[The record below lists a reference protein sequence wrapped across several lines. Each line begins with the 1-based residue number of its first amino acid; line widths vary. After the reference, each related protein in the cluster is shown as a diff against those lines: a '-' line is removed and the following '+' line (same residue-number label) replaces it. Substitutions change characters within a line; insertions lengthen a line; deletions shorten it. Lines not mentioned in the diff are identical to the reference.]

1 MSNSDLHAAVIGA
14 SGMAD
19 VLERSGRFETV
30 WRFDSIS
37 ALKNGIGSLSAV
49 ATNKITF
56 LFADN
61 APSGD
66 ADITLSDLI
75 RRLTSRSYRVVI
87 LECSPNARLIVDT
100 NPSAGLIPHPIS
112 CNIVLG
118 ALSERGAGV
127 IPPVEEPWA
136 YQTLDPSNQLSL
148 SSQPVAVSN
157 PLSDLDDVFGDV
169 FNGLAP
175 VTGNSSGSTQ
185 YSEPSPQPIQEP
197 SVASG
202 WEQTPSQPTQEP
214 SFAPSPQPI
223 QEPSVAS
230 GWEQTP
236 SQPTQEPSFTPS
248 PQPIQE
254 PSVAPG
260 WEQTPSQPTQPPVSA
275 PVASGW
281 EQTPSQPSQPPVSAP
296 VASGWEQTPSQPS
309 QPPVS
314 APNWSTS
321 PSQPSN
327 TWDQNPASPAAWG
340 QAAPATPASA
350 PNWGSNQPQASWGA
364 DQSRPSPA
372 PAGVV
377 GGRRGIVISICV
389 AKGGAG
395 KSSLTVNMG
404 VWLALRLS
412 QTGRK
417 VCIVDANW
425 QQADVGKQIGAHS
438 PNIYDLA
445 LAPQHINPTDIYRHL
460 LEKPEWNTHFLLG
473 PARPDQANP
482 TWITPQLY
490 SRSIDA
496 LKQEFDY
503 IFVDTPVAEPHH
515 SLFSNFILTKSD
527 FLLVPVNPSWK
538 TIYNADTWLDG
549 ITKNTSSATGGGFPK
564 NRIGIVL
571 NRAEEDVNFD
581 EETVVRELSSWQYLG
596 KIPDSKEWRR
606 AENNGELIA
615 TRNLPEISSAF
626 TSILHRITGEDV
638 LTAIAT
644 QPTASRKKGLWGRR
658 K

>member
-197 SVASG
+197 SVAS
-202 WEQTPSQPTQEP
+202 
-214 SFAPSPQPI
+214 
-223 QEPSVAS
+223 
-230 GWEQTP
+230 
-236 SQPTQEPSFTPS
+236 
-248 PQPIQE
+248 
-254 PSVAPG
+254 G

>member
-202 WEQTPSQPTQEP
+202 WEQTPSQP
-214 SFAPSPQPI
+214 
-223 QEPSVAS
+223 
-230 GWEQTP
+230 
-236 SQPTQEPSFTPS
+236 
-248 PQPIQE
+248 
-254 PSVAPG
+254 
-260 WEQTPSQPTQPPVSA
+260 
-275 PVASGW
+275 
-281 EQTPSQPSQPPVSAP
+281 SQPPMSAP

>member
-214 SFAPSPQPI
+214 SF
-223 QEPSVAS
+223 
-230 GWEQTP
+230 
-236 SQPTQEPSFTPS
+236 TPS

-254 PSVAPG
+254 PSVAP
-260 WEQTPSQPTQPPVSA
+260 
-275 PVASGW
+275 GW